1 MNQPL
6 WVPGRDRVSASRLE
20 GFRHTVNAKFDLELA
35 DSDDLHRWSVA
46 HLGEFWSTLW
56 DTTGVIG
63 DRGDMAF
70 VAGEPDDPLR
80 TARWFPDS
88 RLNVAET
95 LLAGVPDGS
104 EPAILFEREDGLRRQ
119 MSWDQLRVAVAAF
132 SSFLRNVG
140 VRPGDRVAAW
150 MPHLPETVVAGLA
163 AAVVGATFTSTSA
176 DFGAAGVV
184 DRFGQVDPV
193 VLIAADGYSYG
204 GQQFDCLERLNDI
217 TAQLPTLREVVLVG
231 NLREEPRLT
240 GTTPW
245 SQATSDVSAE
255 LQFERLG
262 FDHPLY
268 ILYSSGTTGK
278 PKCIVH
284 RAGGVL
290 LMHLKEQQLAS
301 DIRAGDRVFFVTT
314 AGWMMWNWLVSV
326 LASRATIVLYEGN
339 VAYPKPD
346 RLFDVVQRH
355 EVTLFGVGAK
365 FIDAC
370 RKQGLRPR
378 DTHRLQR
385 LRTMC
390 STGSPLVDDGFRW
403 VYDSLATD
411 IHLQSM
417 SGGTD
422 LCGCLVG
429 GDPTRPVF
437 VGEIQRAALA
447 LDIDVYDDDGSPVPV
462 GVSGELVCANP
473 FPTVPIEFL
482 NDPDGERFH
491 AAYFARFPKVWA
503 HGDFASWTSDG
514 GMVISGRS
522 DATLNANG
530 VRIGTA
536 EIYQQVEHF
545 NEVVEAIAVAQQWD
559 DDTRIILFVRLV
571 DGVALTDELV
581 SRIRDRIRV
590 NCSPR
595 HVPRRVVVVT
605 DIPRTRSGKIT
616 ELAVTDVVNG
626 RVVRNT
632 EAVANPE
639 ALEQFRNRAELQT

>member
-1 MNQPL
+1 M
-6 WVPGRDRVSASRLE
+6 
-20 GFRHTVNAKFDLELA
+20 
-35 DSDDLHRWSVA
+35 
-46 HLGEFWSTLW
+46 
-56 DTTGVIG
+56 
-63 DRGDMAF
+63 
-70 VAGEPDDPLR
+70 
-80 TARWFPDS
+80 
-88 RLNVAET
+88 
-95 LLAGVPDGS
+95 
-104 EPAILFEREDGLRRQ
+104 
-119 MSWDQLRVAVAAF
+119 
-132 SSFLRNVG
+132 
-140 VRPGDRVAAW
+140 
-150 MPHLPETVVAGLA
+150 
-163 AAVVGATFTSTSA
+163 
-176 DFGAAGVV
+176 
-184 DRFGQVDPV
+184 
-193 VLIAADGYSYG
+193 
-204 GQQFDCLERLNDI
+204 
-217 TAQLPTLREVVLVG
+217 
-231 NLREEPRLT
+231 
-240 GTTPW
+240 
-245 SQATSDVSAE
+245 
-255 LQFERLG
+255 
-262 FDHPLY
+262 
-268 ILYSSGTTGK
+268 
-278 PKCIVH
+278 
-284 RAGGVL
+284 
-290 LMHLKEQQLAS
+290 
-301 DIRAGDRVFFVTT
+301 
-314 AGWMMWNWLVSV
+314 
-326 LASRATIVLYEGN
+326 
-339 VAYPKPD
+339 AYPKPD